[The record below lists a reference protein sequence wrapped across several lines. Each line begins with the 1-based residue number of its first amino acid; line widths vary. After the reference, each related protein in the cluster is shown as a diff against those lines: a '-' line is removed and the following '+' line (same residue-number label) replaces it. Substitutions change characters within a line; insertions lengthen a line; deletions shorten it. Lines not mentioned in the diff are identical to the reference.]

1 MNTQLTDRQIKQRI
15 VESKIKSAK
24 IGLAKWQQ
32 QFNDNPFDA
41 FRWSENAMEEAATL
55 SILQLVAKLLN
66 DDDRTIVQIISRLKN
81 DAMRSARTGKRG
93 VMGDCEGYAV
103 AARLRIL
110 ESVFGIDEF

>member
-55 SILQLVAKLLN
+55 SILQLVAKLL
-66 DDDRTIVQIISRLKN
+66 DDHTIEQIISRLKN

-110 ESVFGIDEF
+110 ESVFEIDEF